1 MKSNNIDA
9 YVIPSEDQHMSEYLP
24 ECYQRRKWISGFT
37 GSAGTGNV
45 FSSFFIIAVVTQ
57 KEALLWTDSR
67 YFLQAS
73 KQLPS
78 FWTLMKIGTVNC
90 PTINVSSCYH
100 HNLLFR
106 NGYALIL
113 KKRVE

>member
-37 GSAGTGNV
+37 GSAGTGKA
-45 FSSFFIIAVVTQ
+45 SSLFFIIAVVTQ

-78 FWTLMKIGTVNC
+78 FWTLMKMGTEKC

-113 KKRVE
+113 KIRAE